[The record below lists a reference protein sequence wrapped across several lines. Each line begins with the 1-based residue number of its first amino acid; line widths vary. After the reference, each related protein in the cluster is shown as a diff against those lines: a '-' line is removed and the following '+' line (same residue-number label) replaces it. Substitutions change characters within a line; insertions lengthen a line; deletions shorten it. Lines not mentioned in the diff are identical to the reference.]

1 MKSPGSVYTIRLLPS
16 LFLQILRLWIFYVK
30 GLCIQSVV
38 FDWPLSTPH
47 SVFKIC
53 PHGSIS
59 A

>member
-1 MKSPGSVYTIRLLPS
+1 MKSTGSVCTVHLLPF

-30 GLCIQSVV
+30 GLIQSVV